1 MNGLDVDWDEVKRGV
16 EECLAGGSG
25 CPYESVDDFMDDL
38 ESMLGQLPDWAR
50 DMIESCAREH
60 AQESG

>member
-1 MNGLDVDWDEVKRGV
+1 MERGV

-25 CPYESVDDFMDDL
+25 CPYESVDDFLEDL

-50 DMIESCAREH
+50 DMIENCARDH